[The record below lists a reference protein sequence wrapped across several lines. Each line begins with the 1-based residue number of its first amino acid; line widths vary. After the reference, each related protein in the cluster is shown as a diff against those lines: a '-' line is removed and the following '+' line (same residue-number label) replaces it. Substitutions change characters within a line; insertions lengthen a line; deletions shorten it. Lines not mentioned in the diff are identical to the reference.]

1 MSKHSDKIK
10 QAEDEKLMALV
21 EKLQQEI
28 SLSKGL
34 DNTTLDM
41 SDDNI
46 VADKI
51 LRAEYAFYTM
61 RPATVML
68 HIPASPTPFPNKKLI
83 ISRFRG
89 IIFLPFSPTRFSGK
103 LTL

>member
-1 MSKHSDKIK
+1 MNKHSDKIK

-28 SLSKGL
+28 SLNKGL

-51 LRAEYAFYTM
+51 LRAEYAFLYDEARYRHASYTGVTN
-61 RPATVML
+61 A
-68 HIPASPTPFPNKKLI
+68 
-83 ISRFRG
+83 ISQ
-89 IIFLPFSPTRFSGK
+89 
-103 LTL
+103 

>member
-28 SLSKGL
+28 SLSNGL
-34 DNTTLDM
+34 DNMTLDM

-51 LRAEYAFYTM
+51 LRAEYAFLYDEARYRHASYTGVTN
-61 RPATVML
+61 A
-68 HIPASPTPFPNKKLI
+68 ISP
-83 ISRFRG
+83 
-89 IIFLPFSPTRFSGK
+89 
-103 LTL
+103 

>member
-10 QAEDEKLMALV
+10 QAEDEKPMALV

-28 SLSKGL
+28 SLSNGL
-34 DNTTLDM
+34 DNMTLDM

-51 LRAEYAFYTM
+51 LRAEYAFLYDEARYRHASYTGVTN
-61 RPATVML
+61 A
-68 HIPASPTPFPNKKLI
+68 
-83 ISRFRG
+83 ISQ
-89 IIFLPFSPTRFSGK
+89 
-103 LTL
+103 

>member
-28 SLSKGL
+28 SLRNGL
-34 DNTTLDM
+34 DNMTLDM

-51 LRAEYAFYTM
+51 LRAEYAFLYDEARYRHASYTGVTN
-61 RPATVML
+61 A
-68 HIPASPTPFPNKKLI
+68 
-83 ISRFRG
+83 ISQ
-89 IIFLPFSPTRFSGK
+89 
-103 LTL
+103 

>member
-28 SLSKGL
+28 SFSNGL
-34 DNTTLDM
+34 DNMTLDM

-51 LRAEYAFYTM
+51 LRAEYAFLYDEARYRHASYTGVTN
-61 RPATVML
+61 A
-68 HIPASPTPFPNKKLI
+68 
-83 ISRFRG
+83 ISQ
-89 IIFLPFSPTRFSGK
+89 
-103 LTL
+103 

>member
-21 EKLQQEI
+21 EKLQQKI
-28 SLSKGL
+28 SLSNGL
-34 DNTTLDM
+34 DNMTLDM

-51 LRAEYAFYTM
+51 LRAEYAFLYDEARYRHASYTGVTN
-61 RPATVML
+61 A
-68 HIPASPTPFPNKKLI
+68 
-83 ISRFRG
+83 ISQ
-89 IIFLPFSPTRFSGK
+89 
-103 LTL
+103 

>member
-1 MSKHSDKIK
+1 MSKYSDKIK

-28 SLSKGL
+28 SLSRGL
-34 DNTTLDM
+34 DSTTLDM

-51 LRAEYAFYTM
+51 LRAEYAFLYDEARYRHASYTGVTN
-61 RPATVML
+61 A
-68 HIPASPTPFPNKKLI
+68 
-83 ISRFRG
+83 ISQ
-89 IIFLPFSPTRFSGK
+89 
-103 LTL
+103 

>member
-10 QAEDEKLMALV
+10 QEEDAKLMALV

-28 SLSKGL
+28 SLNKGL

-51 LRAEYAFYTM
+51 LRAEYAFLYDEARYRHASYTGVTN
-61 RPATVML
+61 A
-68 HIPASPTPFPNKKLI
+68 
-83 ISRFRG
+83 ISQ
-89 IIFLPFSPTRFSGK
+89 
-103 LTL
+103 

>member
-51 LRAEYAFYTM
+51 LRAEYAFLYDEARYRHASYTGVTN
-61 RPATVML
+61 A
-68 HIPASPTPFPNKKLI
+68 
-83 ISRFRG
+83 ISQ
-89 IIFLPFSPTRFSGK
+89 
-103 LTL
+103 

>member
-1 MSKHSDKIK
+1 MSKYSDKIK

-28 SLSKGL
+28 SLNNGL
-34 DNTTLDM
+34 DNMTLDM

-51 LRAEYAFYTM
+51 LRAEYAFLYDEARYRHASYTGVTN
-61 RPATVML
+61 A
-68 HIPASPTPFPNKKLI
+68 
-83 ISRFRG
+83 ISQ
-89 IIFLPFSPTRFSGK
+89 
-103 LTL
+103 

>member
-28 SLSKGL
+28 SLSRGL
-34 DNTTLDM
+34 DSTTLDM

-51 LRAEYAFYTM
+51 LRAEYAFLYDEARYRHASYTGVTN
-61 RPATVML
+61 A
-68 HIPASPTPFPNKKLI
+68 
-83 ISRFRG
+83 ISQ
-89 IIFLPFSPTRFSGK
+89 
-103 LTL
+103 

>member
-28 SLSKGL
+28 SLSNGL
-34 DNTTLDM
+34 DNMTLDM

-51 LRAEYAFYTM
+51 LRAEYDFLYDEARYRHASYTGVTN
-61 RPATVML
+61 A
-68 HIPASPTPFPNKKLI
+68 
-83 ISRFRG
+83 ISQ
-89 IIFLPFSPTRFSGK
+89 
-103 LTL
+103 

>member
-51 LRAEYAFYTM
+51 LRAEYAFLYDEARYRHASYTGVTS
-61 RPATVML
+61 A
-68 HIPASPTPFPNKKLI
+68 
-83 ISRFRG
+83 ISQ
-89 IIFLPFSPTRFSGK
+89 
-103 LTL
+103 

>member
-1 MSKHSDKIK
+1 MSKHTDKIK
-10 QAEDEKLMALV
+10 HAEDEKLMALV

-28 SLSKGL
+28 SLNKGL

-51 LRAEYAFYTM
+51 LRAEYAFLYDEARYRHASYTGLTN
-61 RPATVML
+61 A
-68 HIPASPTPFPNKKLI
+68 
-83 ISRFRG
+83 ISQ
-89 IIFLPFSPTRFSGK
+89 
-103 LTL
+103 

>member
-1 MSKHSDKIK
+1 MRKHSDKIK
-10 QAEDEKLMALV
+10 QAEDAKLMALV

-28 SLSKGL
+28 SLNKGL

-51 LRAEYAFYTM
+51 LRAEYAFLYDEARYRHASYTGVTN
-61 RPATVML
+61 A
-68 HIPASPTPFPNKKLI
+68 
-83 ISRFRG
+83 ISQ
-89 IIFLPFSPTRFSGK
+89 
-103 LTL
+103 

>member
-1 MSKHSDKIK
+1 MSKYSDKIK

-34 DNTTLDM
+34 DSTTLDM

-51 LRAEYAFYTM
+51 LRAEYAFLYDEARYRHASYTGVTN
-61 RPATVML
+61 A
-68 HIPASPTPFPNKKLI
+68 
-83 ISRFRG
+83 ISQ
-89 IIFLPFSPTRFSGK
+89 
-103 LTL
+103 

>member
-41 SDDNI
+41 YDDNI

-51 LRAEYAFYTM
+51 LRAEYAFLYDEARYRHASYTGVTN
-61 RPATVML
+61 A
-68 HIPASPTPFPNKKLI
+68 
-83 ISRFRG
+83 ISQ
-89 IIFLPFSPTRFSGK
+89 
-103 LTL
+103 

>member
-10 QAEDEKLMALV
+10 QVEDEKLMALV

-28 SLSKGL
+28 SLSNGL
-34 DNTTLDM
+34 DNMTLDM

-51 LRAEYAFYTM
+51 LRAEYAFLYDEARYRHASYTGVTN
-61 RPATVML
+61 A
-68 HIPASPTPFPNKKLI
+68 
-83 ISRFRG
+83 ISQ
-89 IIFLPFSPTRFSGK
+89 
-103 LTL
+103 

>member
-34 DNTTLDM
+34 ENTTLDM

-51 LRAEYAFYTM
+51 LRAEYAFLYDEARYRHASYTGVTN
-61 RPATVML
+61 A
-68 HIPASPTPFPNKKLI
+68 
-83 ISRFRG
+83 ISQ
-89 IIFLPFSPTRFSGK
+89 
-103 LTL
+103 

>member
-28 SLSKGL
+28 SLSMGL

-51 LRAEYAFYTM
+51 LRAEYAFLYDEARYRHASYTGLTN
-61 RPATVML
+61 A
-68 HIPASPTPFPNKKLI
+68 
-83 ISRFRG
+83 ISQ
-89 IIFLPFSPTRFSGK
+89 
-103 LTL
+103 

>member
-28 SLSKGL
+28 SLSRGL
-34 DNTTLDM
+34 DSTTLDM

-46 VADKI
+46 VANKI
-51 LRAEYAFYTM
+51 LRAEYAFLYDEARYRHASYTGVTN
-61 RPATVML
+61 A
-68 HIPASPTPFPNKKLI
+68 
-83 ISRFRG
+83 ISQ
-89 IIFLPFSPTRFSGK
+89 
-103 LTL
+103 

>member
-10 QAEDEKLMALV
+10 QAEDEKMMALV

-28 SLSKGL
+28 SLSNGL
-34 DNTTLDM
+34 DNITLDM

-51 LRAEYAFYTM
+51 LRAEYAFLYDEARYRHASYTGVTN
-61 RPATVML
+61 A
-68 HIPASPTPFPNKKLI
+68 
-83 ISRFRG
+83 ISQ
-89 IIFLPFSPTRFSGK
+89 
-103 LTL
+103 

>member
-10 QAEDEKLMALV
+10 QAEDEKMMALV

-28 SLSKGL
+28 SLSNGL
-34 DNTTLDM
+34 DNLTLDM

-51 LRAEYAFYTM
+51 LRAEYAFLYDEARYRHASYTGVTN
-61 RPATVML
+61 A
-68 HIPASPTPFPNKKLI
+68 
-83 ISRFRG
+83 ISQ
-89 IIFLPFSPTRFSGK
+89 
-103 LTL
+103 

>member
-28 SLSKGL
+28 SLSNGL
-34 DNTTLDM
+34 DNMTLDM
-41 SDDNI
+41 SDDNV

-51 LRAEYAFYTM
+51 LRAEYAFLYDEARYRHASYTGVTN
-61 RPATVML
+61 A
-68 HIPASPTPFPNKKLI
+68 
-83 ISRFRG
+83 ISQ
-89 IIFLPFSPTRFSGK
+89 
-103 LTL
+103 

>member
-28 SLSKGL
+28 SLSNGL
-34 DNTTLDM
+34 DNMTLDI
-41 SDDNI
+41 SDDNV

-51 LRAEYAFYTM
+51 LRAEYAFLYDEARYRHASYTGVTN
-61 RPATVML
+61 A
-68 HIPASPTPFPNKKLI
+68 
-83 ISRFRG
+83 ISQ
-89 IIFLPFSPTRFSGK
+89 
-103 LTL
+103 

>member
-28 SLSKGL
+28 SLSNGL
-34 DNTTLDM
+34 DNMTLDM

-51 LRAEYAFYTM
+51 LRAEYAFLYDEARYCHASYTGVTN
-61 RPATVML
+61 A
-68 HIPASPTPFPNKKLI
+68 
-83 ISRFRG
+83 ISQ
-89 IIFLPFSPTRFSGK
+89 
-103 LTL
+103 

>member
-51 LRAEYAFYTM
+51 FRAEYACLYDEARYRHASYTGVTN
-61 RPATVML
+61 A
-68 HIPASPTPFPNKKLI
+68 
-83 ISRFRG
+83 ISQ
-89 IIFLPFSPTRFSGK
+89 
-103 LTL
+103 

>member
-10 QAEDEKLMALV
+10 QAEDAKLMALV

-28 SLSKGL
+28 SLNKGL

-46 VADKI
+46 VVDKI
-51 LRAEYAFYTM
+51 LRAEYAFLYDEARYRHASYTGVTN
-61 RPATVML
+61 A
-68 HIPASPTPFPNKKLI
+68 
-83 ISRFRG
+83 ISQ
-89 IIFLPFSPTRFSGK
+89 
-103 LTL
+103 

>member
-51 LRAEYAFYTM
+51 LRAEYAFLYDETRYRHASYTGVTN
-61 RPATVML
+61 A
-68 HIPASPTPFPNKKLI
+68 
-83 ISRFRG
+83 ISQ
-89 IIFLPFSPTRFSGK
+89 
-103 LTL
+103 

>member
-28 SLSKGL
+28 SLSNGL
-34 DNTTLDM
+34 DNMTLDM

-51 LRAEYAFYTM
+51 LRAEYAFLYDEARYRHTSYTGVTN
-61 RPATVML
+61 A
-68 HIPASPTPFPNKKLI
+68 
-83 ISRFRG
+83 ISQ
-89 IIFLPFSPTRFSGK
+89 
-103 LTL
+103 

>member
-28 SLSKGL
+28 SLSNGL

-51 LRAEYAFYTM
+51 LRAEYAFLYDEARYRHASYTGVTN
-61 RPATVML
+61 A
-68 HIPASPTPFPNKKLI
+68 
-83 ISRFRG
+83 ISQ
-89 IIFLPFSPTRFSGK
+89 
-103 LTL
+103 

>member
-46 VADKI
+46 VADNI
-51 LRAEYAFYTM
+51 LRAEYAFLYDEARYRHASYTGVTN
-61 RPATVML
+61 A
-68 HIPASPTPFPNKKLI
+68 
-83 ISRFRG
+83 ISQ
-89 IIFLPFSPTRFSGK
+89 
-103 LTL
+103 